1 MTIIDFYLSHAG
13 FSITIIGFYFSN
25 SEKWIEYNSNGITKK
40 DYFASD
46 EELLEFIRVNNLPL
60 KYKGCID
67 C

>member
-1 MTIIDFYLSHAG
+1 MTIV
-13 FSITIIGFYFSN
+13 GFYFSN
-25 SEKWIEYNSNGITKK
+25 SEKWIEYNSNGLTKK

-60 KYKGCID
+60 KYKGCTD